1 MSFPTSQ
8 DSNYRVE
15 VSGWDSRENFF
26 VEKTILD
33 WGNEG
38 KKEITIRT
46 TLRKGC
52 IVFVL
57 LLQSI
62 SDKNNFPIAYQT
74 VVVGSKD
81 GNGQM
86 RVTLE
91 QLRPRTGLEEAI
103 GPAGSTTVRV
113 A

>member
-1 MSFPTSQ
+1 M
-8 DSNYRVE
+8 E

-38 KKEITIRT
+38 KKEITVRT

-52 IVFVL
+52 IVFVR

-62 SDKNNFPIAYQT
+62 SDNNNFPVAYQT
-74 VVVGSKD
+74 LDVGSKD
-81 GNGQM
+81 GDGRL

-91 QLRPRTGLEEAI
+91 QLRPRAGLDEAI